1 MQSSIAN
8 RDRRILIAVAEQDFA
23 ATLQNF
29 LGYTGFQI
37 DRSADVQGV
46 LRVTG
51 LRQYDVIVLDLEL
64 LDREPEGAE
73 HGDIGLVSFIRQKS
87 PQTRIILL
95 FDLEQMEKALE
106 GLRQGAFFYL
116 PRTSSPSD
124 VGMAVEKAV
133 RSAVSEATVDAF
145 EQTLFEAFAGQ
156 SPAMQRAVQLVRKV
170 APTDS
175 TVLLL
180 GESGTGKEVVANT
193 LHRLS
198 RRKEKPFV
206 AINCAALPEA
216 LLESEMFGHVKG
228 AFTGAERDKR
238 GLFEE
243 ADGGTIFLDEIGD
256 MAPVTQAKLLRVLQ
270 NGEIRRVGSSV
281 PMLVDVRVIAATNR
295 DLIEGVRKNTFREDL
310 YFRLNV
316 IQIRIPP
323 LRERMDA
330 LPSLVS
336 HFIKL
341 SNARYG
347 KHLTGLDEG
356 AMSLLSAHDF
366 PGNVRELE
374 STIAHAVIMAEGQK
388 IRVEDLPDTVRHGH
402 TSRLALPFEPVNEI
416 QTLTAVEEQ
425 AIRRALDV
433 VNGNQSLAA
442 KRLGISRSTLWR
454 KMNEYGIPR

>member
-1 MQSSIAN
+1 MQSTKPA
-8 RDRRILIAVAEQDFA
+8 RAKRILIATPDQDFA
-23 ATLQNF
+23 TTVQHF
-29 LGYTGFQI
+29 LDYMGFHI
-37 DRSADVQGV
+37 DRCADAASV
-46 LRVTG
+46 LRMVG
-51 LRQYDVIVLDLEL
+51 LRPYDVIVLDLEL
-64 LDREPEGAE
+64 AQAQREAAGP
-73 HGDIGLVSFIRQKS
+73 DVGLVSYIRQKG
-87 PQTRIILL
+87 PGTRIILL
-95 FDLEQMEKALE
+95 FDVDQMEQALE
-106 GLRQGAFFYL
+106 GIRQGAFFYL
-116 PRTSSPSD
+116 PRTSTPSD

-133 RSAVSEATVDAF
+133 RSASNEATVDAF
-145 EQTLFEAFAGQ
+145 EQTLFEEFAGR

-175 TVLLL
+175 SVLLL
-180 GESGTGKEVVANT
+180 GESGTGKEVVANA

-198 RRKEKPFV
+198 RRKDRPFV

-270 NGEIRRVGSSV
+270 NGEVRRVGASTSIT
-281 PMLVDVRVIAATNR
+281 VDVRVIAATHR
-295 DLIEGVRKNTFREDL
+295 DLIEAVQKGGFREDL

-330 LPSLVS
+330 LPALLN
-336 HFIKL
+336 HFLKR

-347 KHLTGLDEG
+347 KQVRGLDD
-356 AMSLLSAHDF
+356 AALALLEAYEF

-374 STIAHAVIMAEGQK
+374 SAIAHAVIMAEGDR
-388 IRVEDLPDTVRHGH
+388 IAPVDLPDTVRQGQ
-402 TSRLALPFEPVNEI
+402 RRQLALGYEKRSEIEP
-416 QTLTAVEEQ
+416 LTVVEER
-425 AIRRALDV
+425 AIRQALELLQ
-433 VNGNQSLAA
+433 GNQSLAA

>member
-1 MQSSIAN
+1 MQSSIAD

-23 ATLQNF
+23 ATLQDF

-37 DRSADVQGV
+37 ERSADVQGV

-51 LRQYDVIVLDLEL
+51 LREFDVIVLDLEL
-64 LDREPEGAE
+64 LERAPAGTE
-73 HGDIGLVSFIRQKS
+73 HADIGLVSFIRQKS
-87 PQTRIILL
+87 PQTRIVLL

-156 SPAMQRAVQLVRKV
+156 SPAMQRAVQLVKKV

-228 AFTGAERDKR
+228 AFTGADRDKR

-256 MAPVTQAKLLRVLQ
+256 MSPVTQAKLLRVLQ

-281 PMLVDVRVIAATNR
+281 PMLVNVRVIAATHR
-295 DLIEGVRKNTFREDL
+295 DLIEGVRRNTFREDL

-330 LPSLVS
+330 LPSLIA
-336 HFIKL
+336 HFLNL

-347 KHLTGLDEG
+347 KQVTGVDEG
-356 AMSLLSAHDF
+356 ALSLLSAHDF

-388 IRVEDLPDTVRHGH
+388 IRAEDLPDTVRHGH
-402 TSRLALPFEPVNEI
+402 QSRLALPFEPANEVL
-416 QTLTAVEEQ
+416 TLTAVEEQ

-433 VNGNQSLAA
+433 LNGNQSLAA

>member
-1 MQSSIAN
+1 MRNTVVAET
-8 RDRRILIAVAEQDFA
+8 RKVLIASAEQDFA
-23 ATLQNF
+23 ATLQHF
-29 LGYTGFQI
+29 LGYTGFEI
-37 DRSADVQGV
+37 ERCADAASV
-46 LRVTG
+46 LRLAG
-51 LRQYDVIVLDLEL
+51 LRRFDVIVLDLNL
-64 LDREPEGAE
+64 VKEG
-73 HGDIGLVSFIRQKS
+73 GDAAADVALVSFIRQKS
-87 PQTRIILL
+87 PQTRVILL
-95 FDLEQMEKALE
+95 FEVDQMERALE

-133 RSAVSEATVDAF
+133 RAASAEATVDAF
-145 EQTLFEAFAGQ
+145 EQTLFEEFAGR
-156 SPAMQRAVQLVRKV
+156 SPAMQRAVTLVKKV

-180 GESGTGKEVVANT
+180 GESGSGKEVVANA

-198 RRKEKPFV
+198 RRRERPFV
-206 AINCAALPEA
+206 AINCAALPDA

-256 MAPVTQAKLLRVLQ
+256 MALVTQAKLLRVLQ
-270 NGEIRRVGSSV
+270 SGEIRRVGASTPST
-281 PMLVDVRVIAATNR
+281 VDVRVIAATNR
-295 DLIEGVRKNTFREDL
+295 DLIEAVRNHTFREDL

-330 LPSLVS
+330 LPSLIG
-336 HFIKL
+336 HFL
-341 SNARYG
+341 ARSNAQYG
-347 KHLTGLDEG
+347 KQVQGFDDG
-356 AMSLLSAHDF
+356 AMALLLGHDF

-374 STIAHAVIMAEGQK
+374 SLVAHSVIMADGPL
-388 IRVEDLPDTVRHGH
+388 ITAADLPDSVRHAH
-402 TSRLALPFEPVNEI
+402 FSRPALPYEPDNEI
-416 QTLTAVEEQ
+416 PLLATVEEET
-425 AIRRALDV
+425 IRRALTLLE
-433 VNGNQSLAA
+433 GNQSLAA

-454 KMNEYGIPR
+454 KIREYGISA